1 MKPAN
6 VSPPSKESRDP
17 REYSMSLLHQASLP
31 FGLRSG
37 SNFTPAHSLK
47 PLLHGISELQVPG
60 PEAVWAIGEVDLGQ
74 SVRLL
79 RFYLDNE
86 DYWLQVLMNG
96 AVPGDIV
103 LFGYHSAVPVHDQAH
118 LQRLTGSVPKAGMP
132 IFEHEGSLYSRQWG
146 REAGLAEW
154 VALCEA
160 VTSPEARYRIQH
172 RSMLYVRD
180 TGLPGRREFLLL
192 SVEEDEHGALTY
204 TTSLGIT
211 LFPTDF
217 HVT

>member
-1 MKPAN
+1 
-6 VSPPSKESRDP
+6 
-17 REYSMSLLHQASLP
+17 MSLLHQASLP

-37 SNFTPAHSLK
+37 STFTPAPSLK
-47 PLLHGISELQVPG
+47 PLLDGISALQVPG
-60 PEAVWAIGEVDLGQ
+60 PETVWAVGEVDLGQ
-74 SVRLL
+74 SVRLV
-79 RFYLDNE
+79 RFYLDNQ

-96 AVPGDIV
+96 AEPGDIV
-103 LFGYHSAVPVHDQAH
+103 LFGYHSAVAVNDQEH
-118 LQRLTGSVPKAGMP
+118 LQSLTGSAPKAGMP
-132 IFEHEGSLYSRQWG
+132 IFEHEGNLYSRQWG

-172 RSMLYVRD
+172 LCMLYARD
-180 TGLPGRREFLLL
+180 TGLPYRREFLLL
-192 SVEEDEHGALTY
+192 SVEEDEYGALTY
-204 TTSLGIT
+204 TTSLGVT